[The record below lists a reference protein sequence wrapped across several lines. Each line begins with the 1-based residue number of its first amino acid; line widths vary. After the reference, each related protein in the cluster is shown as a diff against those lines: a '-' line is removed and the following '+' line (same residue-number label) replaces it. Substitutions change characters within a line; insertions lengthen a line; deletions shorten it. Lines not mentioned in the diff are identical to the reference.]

1 MTEEEVVMTKSMRK
15 QRRRGGAIVQWC
27 VVAGLIIL
35 TCVVAISIVGDATN
49 EGLQETAVGV
59 GDPGEL
65 TKHFSTS
72 E

>member
-1 MTEEEVVMTKSMRK
+1 M
-15 QRRRGGAIVQWC
+15 A
-27 VVAGLIIL
+27 AGIIL
-35 TCVVAISIVGDATN
+35 ACVLAISFVGDATN
-49 EGLQETAVGV
+49 EGMQETAVGV